1 MTVNVEALIHSLG
14 KSYKDLLDAEL
25 VPYKT
30 PPTGFSGDS
39 EISLDMAKEGV
50 YLSFKRDGR
59 ILQTV
64 ILRIQHDKVSNWV
77 FPNELPS
84 PLQKNMS
91 RQWVHEH
98 IGVPLRS
105 VPPKVIMK
113 RAFGWSDLYEAKGAA
128 VPTSMQISYDVM
140 DNVRSV
146 AFIPTSELRW

>member
-1 MTVNVEALIHSLG
+1 MTVNINELISSLG
-14 KSYKDLLDAEL
+14 KSYLEL
-25 VPYKT
+25 IDNGLITYKS
-30 PPTGFSGDS
+30 PPTASSGDPDL
-39 EISLDMAKEGV
+39 SLDMAKEGLF
-50 YLSFKRDGR
+50 LSFKRDGR
-59 ILQTV
+59 VLQTV

-113 RAFGWSDLYEAKGAA
+113 RAFGWSDLYEAKGTA
-128 VPTSMQISYDVM
+128 VPTNMQISYDVM

>member
-39 EISLDMAKEGV
+39 EISSDMAKEGV

-113 RAFGWSDLYEAKGAA
+113 RAFGWFDLYEAKGTA
-128 VPTSMQISYDVM
+128 VPTNMQISYDVM